1 MTKIPKTATLPAL
14 NEQTMS
20 VPKTR
25 KSRSSVRR
33 RRSHHALK
41 STNIQTCSNC
51 KAPALSHITCK
62 ECGQYNGRQVV
73 GGMEK
78 VEKTLEK
85 KAAKKS
91 TKPEET
97 KEKKK

>member
-1 MTKIPKTATLPAL
+1 
-14 NEQTMS
+14 MS
-20 VPKTR
+20 VPKKR
-25 KSRSSVRR
+25 KSSSSVRR
-33 RRSHHALK
+33 RRSHHAL
-41 STNIQTCSNC
+41 SATNVQTCPNC

-85 KAAKKS
+85 KVAKKPA
-91 TKPEET
+91 KPAASKE
-97 KEKKK
+97 EKK